1 MRPLLLALL
10 LAALSPDAA
19 FADAITTDILQ
30 VTGQLGIGGQIPVAR
45 LDVRLSASDD
55 YALKVSSQDGT
66 ALMVLD
72 KAGRLGIGVA
82 GPSANLDVFGTGDSG
97 DLGLQLRSGNS
108 SSTLNSSQLVFALG
122 STNTYRHSLRTR
134 AVDGQNLYNSMDF
147 YLWNSTNAPTTL
159 GNLRVMSLQAIPYAS
174 TGCVHILPPDTGT
187 TADADLEVSNGVT
200 VGGGTMHRASVS
212 APSAH
217 DLKLDITYFDHERR
231 RQAYEEVKALRHVRF
246 RYKISK
252 RLPNGEPALVEDLS
266 QPLHRG
272 LIYEDA
278 PASIKGQGNGL
289 VLNDRLANLEMALIV
304 AGHKIE
310 DLEKQVAAAQKARRR
325 R

>member
-1 MRPLLLALL
+1 MRALTLTLL
-10 LAALSPDAA
+10 LAALSPVIA
-19 FADAITTDILQ
+19 FADAITTDGLQ
-30 VTGQLGIGGQIPVAR
+30 ITGQLGVGGQVPMAR

-66 ALMVLD
+66 ALLVLD

-82 GPSANLDVFGTGDSG
+82 SPSANLDIFGTGDSG
-97 DLGLQLRSGNS
+97 NLGLQLRSGNS
-108 SSTLNSSQLVFALG
+108 SGTIDSSQIVFALG
-122 STNTYRHSLRTR
+122 GTNTYRHSLRTR
-134 AVDGQNLYNSMDF
+134 AVDGQNLYNEVAF

-159 GNLRVMSLQAIPYAS
+159 GSLRVMSLQAIPYAS
-174 TGCVHILPPDTGT
+174 TACVHILPPTTGT

-212 APSAH
+212 SPSSR
-217 DLKLDITYFDHERR
+217 DLKTNITYFDEGRR
-231 RQAYEEVKALRHVRF
+231 RQAYEEVTALRHVRF
-246 RYKISK
+246 RYKDSK
-252 RLPNGEPALVEDLS
+252 
-266 QPLHRG
+266 QLHRG

-278 PASIKGQGNGL
+278 PESIKGRGNGV
-289 VLNDRLANLEMALIV
+289 VLNDRLANLEMALLV

-310 DLEKQVAAAQKARRR
+310 ELERLVSAAEKARRR